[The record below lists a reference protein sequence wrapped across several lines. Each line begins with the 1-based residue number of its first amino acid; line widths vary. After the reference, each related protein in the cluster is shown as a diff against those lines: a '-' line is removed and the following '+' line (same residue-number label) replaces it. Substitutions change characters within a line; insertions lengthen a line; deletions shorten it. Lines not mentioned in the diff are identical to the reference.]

1 MYVAAN
7 ATLLVMHPA
16 LLALVVAA
24 FTTRE
29 PLLLQHKKGG
39 GGGGKKGK
47 GGWSDDSD
55 VRYNHRLP
63 PSPYSD
69 INLTSVE
76 RLLPCGYRLLH
87 SVFLT
92 YSHSS
97 L

>member
-1 MYVAAN
+1 MSMGSQAMYVAAN

-55 VRYNHRLP
+55 VRYTYT
-63 PSPYSD
+63 PSQPQT
-69 INLTSVE
+69 LTF
-76 RLLPCGYRLLH
+76 P
-87 SVFLT
+87 
-92 YSHSS
+92 
-97 L
+97 